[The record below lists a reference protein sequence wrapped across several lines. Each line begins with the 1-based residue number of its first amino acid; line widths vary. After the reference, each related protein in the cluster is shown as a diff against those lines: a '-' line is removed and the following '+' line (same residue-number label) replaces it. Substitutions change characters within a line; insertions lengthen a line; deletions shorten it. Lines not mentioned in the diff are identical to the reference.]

1 MLVTMTLDFDLPRD
15 ADFFASVCASL
26 GGQPQ
31 APDVAAPETEAV
43 EPVMTPGAVA
53 RKRGRPAKTAVVP
66 LPDAPAPAPVVEQP
80 APAPA
85 PAPAPVVEQP
95 APAPAPVAE
104 QPAPAAPSI
113 DLFGENTRH
122 YVEPAPTLDDV
133 KAALQKYFQKDRT
146 GAIALVQSYGVQQ
159 FAHVPP
165 EKFGEFIA
173 KCEAA
178 IA

>member
-26 GGQPQ
+26 GGRPQ
-31 APDVAAPETEAV
+31 VPDIAAPAADVA
-43 EPVMTPGAVA
+43 EPVMTPAA
-53 RKRGRPAKTAVVP
+53 EPRKRGRPAKTAVVP
-66 LPDAPAPAPVVEQP
+66 LPDAPASAPVVEQ
-80 APAPA
+80 
-85 PAPAPVVEQP
+85 
-95 APAPAPVAE
+95 PAPAPVAE

>member
-15 ADFFASVCASL
+15 ADLFASVCASL

-31 APDVAAPETEAV
+31 APDVAAPAADV
-43 EPVMTPGAVA
+43 AEPVIIPGAVA

-66 LPDAPAPAPVVEQP
+66 LPDAPAPVAEQ
-80 APAPA
+80 
-85 PAPAPVVEQP
+85 
-95 APAPAPVAE
+95 PAPAPVAE